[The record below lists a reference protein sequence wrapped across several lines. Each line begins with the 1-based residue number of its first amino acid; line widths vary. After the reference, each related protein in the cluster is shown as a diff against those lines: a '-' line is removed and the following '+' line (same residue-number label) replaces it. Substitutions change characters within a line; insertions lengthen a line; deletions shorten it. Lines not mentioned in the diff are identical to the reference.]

1 MSAGADGTYTGHV
14 DESGGPVERRDGRLL
29 VRKLSVGEMD
39 NNVYVLADA
48 ETGDALI
55 VDAAA
60 EADRIRAAVAD
71 LDPNAVVQTHG
82 HWDHVR
88 AWDDL
93 AADPG
98 LEIWGHPGDA
108 DLFPNPLDRELAD
121 GDTIPVGDLEVEVI
135 HTPGHTDGSIHL
147 LVHGDDRP
155 HLVTGDSLFPGGPG
169 NTWGDADR
177 FRQLM
182 DGLKERIF
190 GPLSDETWVYPG
202 HGDDTTLGTERPQVP
217 EWEERGW

>member
-1 MSAGADGTYTGHV
+1 MSAGTEEPYTGHV
-14 DESGGPVERRDGRLL
+14 EEGGGPVERRDGRLL

-48 ETGDALI
+48 GTGDALV

-60 EADRIRAAVAD
+60 EPDRIRHAVAD
-71 LDPNAVVQTHG
+71 LEPIAVVQTHG

-108 DLFPNPLDRELAD
+108 ELFPAPVDRELTHGETVAL
-121 GDTIPVGDLEVEVI
+121 GELEAEVI
-135 HTPGHTDGSIHL
+135 HTPGHTPGSIHL
-147 LVHGDDRP
+147 LVRGDERP

-169 NTWGDADR
+169 NTWGDAER

-182 DGLKERIF
+182 DGLKERVF
-190 GPLSDETWVYPG
+190 GSLPDETWVYPG
-202 HGDDTTLGTERPQVP
+202 HGDDTTLGVERPRIP